1 MYSFDFFNILNDS
14 LQIKTSL
21 IQKMMGAAKSIEIRF
36 LVRALQGKMR
46 MGCHESTVLSAL
58 AKALSLTPP
67 AIYLADAS
75 IESVD
80 RSHSLGSKL
89 DECIDACLAV
99 LKKVYSEVPNFEL
112 IISTILEKG
121 VANLPSYC
129 FLTPGVPIKAMLAK
143 PTKGISEILERLKN
157 VLFTLEYKYD
167 GERAQV
173 RILSLMFK
181 LIVSIRFIICLTELS
196 RFLAEIQKI
205 TLANFLTLWNL

>member
-1 MYSFDFFNILNDS
+1 
-14 LQIKTSL
+14 
-21 IQKMMGAAKSIEIRF
+21 MMGAAKSIEIRF

-58 AKALSLTPP
+58 AKALVLTPP
-67 AIYLADAS
+67 KVYEPQASLQDVDQSYSLGAKVEDS
-75 IESVD
+75 IED
-80 RSHSLGSKL
+80 
-89 DECIDACLAV
+89 CLAV

-121 VANLPSYC
+121 VQDLPSYC

-143 PTKGISEILERLKN
+143 PTKGINEILERLKN

-173 RILSLMFK
+173 RS
-181 LIVSIRFIICLTELS
+181 
-196 RFLAEIQKI
+196 
-205 TLANFLTLWNL
+205 